1 MNHPQ
6 SPVKACGVVHRLWA
20 SPDSRHGRTSGSR
33 TCGDTRERR
42 AQPSIRRVEQN
53 PSTLIVATAADAVF
67 NERRLAEIYGPLE
80 PDRPERAKA
89 VKVTPYKGVNYA
101 AIMQAGLEA
110 DTARRA
116 KCGPN
121 VLRSVALRGRRGLPQ
136 PTVAS
141 CRCC

>member
-1 MNHPQ
+1 
-6 SPVKACGVVHRLWA
+6 
-20 SPDSRHGRTSGSR
+20 
-33 TCGDTRERR
+33 

-141 CRCC
+141 CRCCSGSDLARSRARARPPAGPRPSSHRRGVRRRAT